1 MRGCFVL
8 IITIEKFYLLE
19 VLKYNPMNREANLL
33 GHEKEDE
40 AIRRILVKIL
50 DKWCG
55 AMGMR
60 REELE
65 KTSLI
70 SPGGVGKEPPPSS
83 IEVKKPEE
91 VMAETVRILPQR
103 MTEETS
109 ISSSEVKSKEVDLE
123 AIPETVMITPQG
135 MTKGNS
141 ILSPA
146 DKSKEADLFQK
157 NKEPP
162 MKDEF
167 LEETVILK
175 PSKVRDKVNE

>member
-1 MRGCFVL
+1 
-8 IITIEKFYLLE
+8 
-19 VLKYNPMNREANLL
+19 
-33 GHEKEDE
+33 
-40 AIRRILVKIL
+40 
-50 DKWCG
+50 
-55 AMGMR
+55 
-60 REELE
+60 
-65 KTSLI
+65 
-70 SPGGVGKEPPPSS
+70 
-83 IEVKKPEE
+83 
-91 VMAETVRILPQR
+91 MAETVMILPQR
-103 MTEETS
+103 MIEETS

-146 DKSKEADLFQK
+146 GMRREELEKTSLISPGGVGKEPPPSSIEVKKPEEVMAETVMILPQRMIEETSISSSEVKSKEVDLEAIPETVMITPQGMTKGNSILSPAGKSKEADLFQK

-162 MKDEF
+162 TKDEF